1 MASNDSRAKTPA
13 QPKRVGLFGLVCL
26 VISAMLGGGVYNLP
40 QSVAQGASAVAVLF
54 AWIVTGLGTLC
65 LANVFRI
72 LSIEKPE
79 LKNGIY
85 SYAEKG
91 FGRFMGFLV
100 AYGYWICNCFAMVVY
115 AILLPS
121 TLDLFFPGVFGDGTN
136 WASIGLSSGITWL
149 MFVLACRGAQ
159 STAIINAIGT
169 IGKVV
174 PIVLFILL
182 MGSCFSGDFFAQH
195 ALGSQGAAT
204 LERAQF
210 FDQVGSTM
218 MITLFLFIGIEGAVV
233 VSGEAVN
240 AKAVSRATMI
250 GFTVTLVLYVLV
262 SIVPYGS
269 FTQDEI
275 GAMANPSMAALL
287 ASHFGLWGA
296 VLVNVGIV
304 ISVLSA
310 WLVWTVM
317 LGQMPFYAAKDQV
330 FPQVFCKENRVGA
343 PVPSLLATT
352 LVVQGLIVL
361 AHFVQGNAWQAM
373 VNITAVM
380 AMPCY
385 LVCSLYLFKLA
396 LHGPWSSCVRRS
408 TGLAFGLAATLF
420 SCYLIYEANIELLV
434 VACTI
439 FVIGFPIYLWARR
452 KEQVFTKSEACL
464 AVIIVIAAIV
474 GICSMVGLI

>member
-1 MASNDSRAKTPA
+1 MASNDSWAKTPA

-54 AWIVTGLGTLC
+54 AWIVTGLGMLC

-100 AYGYWICNCFAMVVY
+100 AYGYWVCNCFAMVVY

-136 WASIGLSSGITWL
+136 WASIALSSGITWL

-250 GFTVTLVLYVLV
+250 GFTVTL
-262 SIVPYGS
+262 
-269 FTQDEI
+269 
-275 GAMANPSMAALL
+275 
-287 ASHFGLWGA
+287 
-296 VLVNVGIV
+296 
-304 ISVLSA
+304 
-310 WLVWTVM
+310 
-317 LGQMPFYAAKDQV
+317 
-330 FPQVFCKENRVGA
+330 
-343 PVPSLLATT
+343 SL
-352 LVVQGLIVL
+352 I
-361 AHFVQGNAWQAM
+361 H
-373 VNITAVM
+373 I
-380 AMPCY
+380 
-385 LVCSLYLFKLA
+385 
-396 LHGPWSSCVRRS
+396 
-408 TGLAFGLAATLF
+408 
-420 SCYLIYEANIELLV
+420 
-434 VACTI
+434 
-439 FVIGFPIYLWARR
+439 
-452 KEQVFTKSEACL
+452 
-464 AVIIVIAAIV
+464 
-474 GICSMVGLI
+474 